1 MDTTRLINDI
11 LGAKLK
17 AKDYVQATYDGNIDF
32 RFTYN
37 ADSTAFSRCFGVF
50 CYNFLGMNADL
61 EPKNMEIAKAI
72 CDDLASY
79 RLFREANCSNILLD
93 KHYLQLLA
101 FSLSALSIVAP
112 ATLNDLELTNL
123 IGSIADFEKATY
135 FAVRQ
140 PEVPQYGNIN
150 MAHGALLIWLI
161 ESGRLEDRA
170 LLDSWIKGH
179 LLKMNDFG
187 YWGSATKA
195 TYSQFQNGY
204 HQYEIFDY
212 LGTNVPKEIE
222 AAEMVAAM
230 ADVHGGF
237 APYPGGG
244 GCYDYDAIH
253 MLTRLPASHAN
264 IYKPLL
270 LKAAKYLISRQNS
283 DGGFCETHDVRPRGF
298 NNFKKSILH
307 ICSKQPDRYSRLR
320 HFLTMLRPAHDRYNT
335 HWTSYQREWSESNLW
350 DTWFRLMA
358 LDRIERVLTNEN
370 KSDSRYIDF
379 PGIGFD
385 HIAKN

>member
-1 MDTTRLINDI
+1 MDTKRLTKDI
-11 LGAKLK
+11 FNVKLK
-17 AKDYVQATYDGNIDF
+17 AKDFVKSSFDGNIDF
-32 RFTYN
+32 CFTSKS
-37 ADSTAFSRCFGVF
+37 DSTAFSRCFGVF

-79 RLFREANCSNILLD
+79 KLFREVNCANILLD
-93 KHYLQLLA
+93 KHYMQLLA
-101 FSLSALSIVAP
+101 FSLSALSIVSP
-112 ATLNDLELTNL
+112 STLNNLEVTKL
-123 IGSIADFEKATY
+123 IGSIDDLEKATN

-150 MAHGALLIWLI
+150 MAHGVLLVWLV
-161 ESGRLEDRA
+161 ETGRLADRA
-170 LLDSWIKGH
+170 ILDSWIQNH

-187 YWGSATKA
+187 FWGRATKP
-195 TYSQFQNGY
+195 TYIQFQNGY

-212 LGTNVPKEIE
+212 LLTDVPKEIR
-222 AAEMVAAM
+222 ASKMVASM
-230 ADVHGGF
+230 ADAHGGF

-253 MLTRLPASHAN
+253 MLTRSTASNNN

-270 LKAAKYLISRQNS
+270 YEAAKYIITKQNS
-283 DGGFCETHDVRPRGF
+283 DGGFCDTHDVRPRSF
-298 NNFKKSILH
+298 NNLQKIMLH
-307 ICSKQPDRYSRLR
+307 IFSEQPDMYSRLR
-320 HFLTMLRPAHDRYNT
+320 HCITMLRPAHNRYNT
-335 HWTSYQREWSESNLW
+335 HFTSYQREWSESNLW

-358 LDRIERVLTNEN
+358 LDRIKRVLTNEN
-370 KSDSRYIDF
+370 KSDSGYIDF

-385 HIAKN
+385 HIAKK